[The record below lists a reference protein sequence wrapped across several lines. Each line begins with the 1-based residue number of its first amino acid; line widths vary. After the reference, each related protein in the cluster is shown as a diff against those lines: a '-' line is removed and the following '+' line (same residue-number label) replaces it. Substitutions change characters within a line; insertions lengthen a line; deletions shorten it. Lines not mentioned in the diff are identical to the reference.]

1 MHSQKNLISNGKKEI
16 SINRDNISEGDIV
29 NEINVVSS
37 NARISSRYTLIGT
50 IVIKEWNL

>member
-1 MHSQKNLISNGKKEI
+1 MHSQKNLISNGTKEI

-37 NARISSRYTLIGT
+37 NTRISSRYTLIGT